1 MTVTN
6 FRKDLFT
13 FVEKAIEGETVEF
26 EHKGVKL
33 RLVASTGGSK
43 LARAVRR
50 DDFYVVD
57 PNSIVESDPQLMAE
71 FEAEWKAEYE
81 ELYPCPSST

>member
-6 FRKDLFT
+6 FRKDLFHL
-13 FVEKAIEGETVEF
+13 VEMAIKGETVEF

-33 RLVASTGGSK
+33 RLVAPTGGSK

-50 DDFYVVD
+50 HD
-57 PNSIVESDPQLMAE
+57 PLYEANRNLIVESDPALMAE
-71 FEAEWKAEYE
+71 FEAEWKAEVE
-81 ELYPCPSST
+81 EFWPSST

>member
-6 FRKDLFT
+6 FRKDLFHL
-13 FVEKAIEGETVEF
+13 VEMAIEGETVEF

-33 RLVASTGGSK
+33 RLVASTAGSK

-50 DDFYVVD
+50 DDRIYLVHRD
-57 PNSIVESDPQLMAE
+57 SIVESDPELMAE
-71 FEAEWKAEYE
+71 FEAEWKAEAE
-81 ELYPCPSST
+81 EFWPSST